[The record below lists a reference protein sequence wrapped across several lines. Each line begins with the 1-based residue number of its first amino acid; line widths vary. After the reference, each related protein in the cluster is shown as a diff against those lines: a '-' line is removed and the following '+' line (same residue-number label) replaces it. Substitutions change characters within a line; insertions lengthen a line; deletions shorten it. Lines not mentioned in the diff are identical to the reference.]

1 MRSSLR
7 RIAERSL
14 ALAALAVLATTG
26 AAAQGPE
33 PKMAGATAFTETN
46 GKKPYNASGLAA
58 LDDSH
63 FLFCDNNA
71 HDALYEIDLASSG
84 EMSGGIV
91 PHPLVGR
98 GLDAVDDIE
107 ALTVASEHG
116 RQYVFATSSL
126 GMKTSK
132 KTGESKPLVGLLR
145 VRPTARTPWRA
156 EVMPGFREW
165 LVRHVPSLKTAATL
179 DPDDGGLN
187 IEGLAWDPKHHALLF
202 GVRTPVDD
210 GTVTLIPVHVKNL
223 AGPWRTS
230 NLEVRPEIH
239 LAITAEGA
247 AQGVRAI
254 EYDSVRKCFLV
265 IVGRAISKTVT
276 PFRLYT
282 WDGNPEGTVTRLGQ
296 LEFDPAMKP
305 EGVAAGTI
313 AGRRATVFVDDEGG
327 YMVLWGDD
335 PRLRE

>member
-1 MRSSLR
+1 MLP
-7 RIAERSL
+7 RITERCFTLAALL
-14 ALAALAVLATTG
+14 ALAATVV
-26 AAAQGPE
+26 AAQGPE
-33 PKMAGATAFTETN
+33 PKMAGPTAFTEQN
-46 GKKPYNASGLAA
+46 GKKPYNASGLVA
-58 LDDSH
+58 LADSR

-71 HDALYEIDLASSG
+71 HDALYEIDLTPSG
-84 EMSGGIV
+84 EMKGGIV

-107 ALTVASEHG
+107 GLTVASEHG

-132 KTGESKPLVGLLR
+132 KTGESNPLVGLVR
-145 VRPTARTPWRA
+145 VRPTSRTPWRA

-165 LVRHVPSLKTAATL
+165 LIRHVPSLEAAAAL
-179 DPDDGGLN
+179 DPDSGGLN
-187 IEGLAWDPKHHALLF
+187 VEGLAWDPKRHALLF

-247 AQGVRAI
+247 ASGVRAI

-265 IVGRAISKTVT
+265 VVGRAISKTVV

-282 WDGNPEGTVTRLGQ
+282 WDGNPEGAVARLGR

-313 AGRRATVFVDDEGG
+313 EGRRATVFVDDEGG